1 MRAEISYLNIFV
13 GYNRIVIHMTNG
25 NIAEYFVACAV
36 LIEMIISANYPRA
49 VF

>member
-13 GYNRIVIHMTNG
+13 AYNRTAIHTTNG
-25 NIAEYFVACAV
+25 NIAEYFVACAA
-36 LIEMIISANYPRA
+36 LIEMIISANYPSA